1 MPPDTDTSPDN
12 PRHAE
17 QLTLAVAIVR
27 RCFPDAAEPSREDP
41 MVTWIACLF
50 EKYGRGERM
59 LPAEDDFLRERRRLL
74 GIAACGPRMQHFTSQ
89 CREYVHAAKESYK
102 RDVVVLRGQV
112 ADLRSMLGGLALM
125 IKHRSCCDGEDA
137 RTTPEAKSAVEL
149 ALATV
154 KRTGGR

>member
-1 MPPDTDTSPDN
+1 MSDLHPCEYCGT
-12 PRHAE
+12 
-17 QLTLAVAIVR
+17 
-27 RCFPDAAEPSREDP
+27 
-41 MVTWIACLF
+41 
-50 EKYGRGERM
+50 M
-59 LPAEDDFLRERRRLL
+59 LDENDEVESN
-74 GIAACGPRMQHFTSQ
+74 IAACGPRMQHFTSQ

-125 IKHRSCCDGEDA
+125 IKHKSCCDGEDA

-154 KRTGGR
+154 KRTGDIT

>member
-1 MPPDTDTSPDN
+1 MSDLPDRQGQPLPPDTDTSPDN

-59 LPAEDDFLRERRRLL
+59 LPAEDGLSD
-74 GIAACGPRMQHFTSQ
+74 P
-89 CREYVHAAKESYK
+89 KEEK
-102 RDVVVLRGQV
+102 
-112 ADLRSMLGGLALM
+112 
-125 IKHRSCCDGEDA
+125 
-137 RTTPEAKSAVEL
+137 
-149 ALATV
+149 
-154 KRTGGR
+154 

>member
-1 MPPDTDTSPDN
+1 MTDAMSDLHPCEYCGT
-12 PRHAE
+12 
-17 QLTLAVAIVR
+17 
-27 RCFPDAAEPSREDP
+27 
-41 MVTWIACLF
+41 
-50 EKYGRGERM
+50 M
-59 LPAEDDFLRERRRLL
+59 LDENDEVESN
-74 GIAACGPRMQHFTSQ
+74 IAACGPRM
-89 CREYVHAAKESYK
+89 